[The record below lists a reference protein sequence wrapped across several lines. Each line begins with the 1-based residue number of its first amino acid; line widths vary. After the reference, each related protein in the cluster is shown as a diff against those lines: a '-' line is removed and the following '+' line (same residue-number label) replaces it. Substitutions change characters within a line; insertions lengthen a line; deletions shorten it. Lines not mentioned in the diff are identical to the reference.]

1 MRYIFILLLL
11 VSADSYAQWKNYI
24 IGVKGDTLNRVDLKD
39 RKQGSWVVKVESVR
53 GERGYEEEGVYKDD
67 KKDGTW
73 RMYTLEGDLLAMEN
87 YRWGQRDGRNT
98 YFNHV
103 GQLVREEAWRAIDP
117 KNPYDT
123 VNVYDVNDPSI
134 VLGKRVVKVESLT
147 VKHGTWKFYN
157 PMTGTI
163 EETQQWA
170 MDRPKV
176 EAMEDDLAP
185 IDVTAT
191 ADAGGE
197 TADAKKKTLP
207 KPQAILDYE
216 KKNAGKKKIKV
227 RDGSTGGN

>member
-39 RKQGSWVVKVESVR
+39 RKQGPWVVKVESVR

-176 EAMEDDLAP
+176 EALENDLAP
-185 IDVTAT
+185 IDVTAS
-191 ADAGGE
+191 ADAGE
-197 TADAKKKTLP
+197 EKTDAKKKTLP

>member
-39 RKQGSWVVKVESVR
+39 RKQGPWVVKVESVR

>member
-1 MRYIFILLLL
+1 
-11 VSADSYAQWKNYI
+11 
-24 IGVKGDTLNRVDLKD
+24 
-39 RKQGSWVVKVESVR
+39 
-53 GERGYEEEGVYKDD
+53 
-67 KKDGTW
+67 
-73 RMYTLEGDLLAMEN
+73 
-87 YRWGQRDGRNT
+87 
-98 YFNHV
+98 
-103 GQLVREEAWRAIDP
+103 
-117 KNPYDT
+117 
-123 VNVYDVNDPSI
+123 
-134 VLGKRVVKVESLT
+134 VKVESLT

-185 IDVTAT
+185 IDVAAT